1 MTERSAA
8 TGLGRE
14 SRPVHDHRHHEEP
27 NPVFAIL
34 TCSDTRS
41 KKEDSAGATLE
52 ELIAERGWTCVER
65 VVVVDDRAAISAQ
78 IARLADMDGI
88 DIVLTCGG
96 SGLSPRDVTPEA
108 TLDVCDRTVPG
119 IAEGMR
125 ACSMAVTPRAMLSRA
140 VCAQRGSTLVVN
152 FPGSEKA
159 ARENWDAVASVL
171 PHAVSMMAGGK
182 HPENEAV
189 ALPPRYTAEHGY
201 FN

>member
-41 KKEDSAGATLE
+41 KKEDSAGAALE

-125 ACSMAVTPRAMLSRA
+125 ACSMAVTPRARIGTPSPPCFPMPSR
-140 VCAQRGSTLVVN
+140 
-152 FPGSEKA
+152 
-159 ARENWDAVASVL
+159 
-171 PHAVSMMAGGK
+171 
-182 HPENEAV
+182 
-189 ALPPRYTAEHGY
+189 
-201 FN
+201 